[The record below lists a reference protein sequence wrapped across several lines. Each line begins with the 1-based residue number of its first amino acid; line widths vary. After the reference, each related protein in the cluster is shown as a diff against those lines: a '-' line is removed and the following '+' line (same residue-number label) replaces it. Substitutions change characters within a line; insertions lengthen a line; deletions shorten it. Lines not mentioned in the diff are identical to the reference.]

1 MDLYERITKEDLSKL
16 SAEEF
21 TTLLNEYE
29 NDFSRLGLPVNEQIE
44 IKNALDEEAK
54 ARKYEKPDFKDVSY
68 DIIELESELGETE
81 KLKETVPSQFLNESA
96 LDNHILTLK
105 SEIEQK
111 KAEIDRMTAEKE
123 ASKLS
128 SEMKRKISLSILN
141 KRVDNGKK
149 AIASIPQRICTLSK
163 RKLNRMYNRVRDA
176 YHKANDTL
184 DERSLSV
191 EDALNGLFE
200 KREDILTTPG
210 ITPAQSYIMESQIK
224 NVADKYVSRYRKIER
239 KKQVLATLK
248 SGAVRMMNLPR
259 ALADKIRKTQGE
271 EELVQENSFSM

>member
-21 TTLLNEYE
+21 TALLNEYE

-54 ARKYEKPDFKDVSY
+54 ARKYEKSDFKDVSY

-81 KLKETVPSQFLNESA
+81 KLKETVPSQFLNETA

-128 SEMKRKISLSILN
+128 SAMKRKIRLSILN

-176 YHKANDTL
+176 YHKVNDAL

-200 KREDILTTPG
+200 KREDILATPD

-224 NVADKYVSRYRKIER
+224 NVADKYVSRYRKIVR
-239 KKQVLATLK
+239 KKHVLATLK

-271 EELVQENSFSM
+271 EELVQDTSFSM

>member
-21 TTLLNEYE
+21 TALLNEYE

-54 ARKYEKPDFKDVSY
+54 ARKYEKSDFKDVSY

-81 KLKETVPSQFLNESA
+81 KLKETVPSQFLNETA

-128 SEMKRKISLSILN
+128 STMKRKIRLSILN

-163 RKLNRMYNRVRDA
+163 RKLNRMYNRVRNA
-176 YHKANDTL
+176 YHKVNDAL

-200 KREDILTTPG
+200 KREDILATPD

-224 NVADKYVSRYRKIER
+224 NVADKYVSRYRKIVR
-239 KKQVLATLK
+239 KKHVLATLK
-248 SGAVRMMNLPR
+248 SGAVRMMNLSR
-259 ALADKIRKTQGE
+259 ALADKLMKAQGE
-271 EELVQENSFSM
+271 EELVQDTSFSM